1 MCSQGSIMSYEE
13 EVSTLFTK
21 DLDTTR
27 ESEIISSEN
36 IREIINEN
44 KALRNTVSLLLL
56 NTSLRLAK
64 LMGEFTIKM
73 DSVNEKFQFSK

>member
-1 MCSQGSIMSYEE
+1 MSYEE